1 MHEGSDLVAEAARR
15 ERARLVVNSA
25 EASGRTLEAAVAA
38 AAAKLGLTSDQV
50 AVDVLEQA
58 IPSTFGRIGSPARVR
73 VTPLLESSAPVRSPG
88 RADREQVGSVAHATP
103 LDAHATPAATAPLGT
118 SRGTKDVL
126 PEVEATDRQIVEA
139 DTELAAD
146 FIEGFLDVLDL
157 DGDITTW
164 VDAQGGHVD
173 IEGRDLDVL
182 VGTDG
187 VTLSALQE
195 LARLAVLRQT
205 RHRVRITVDVDGFKA
220 RRRDELAAA
229 ARAAAER
236 VLDTG
241 EVEELQ
247 PMPAFERKLVHDV
260 VASMTG
266 LQSESLGEEPNRRVL
281 IRRL

>member
-1 MHEGSDLVAEAARR
+1 
-15 ERARLVVNSA
+15 
-25 EASGRTLEAAVAA
+25 
-38 AAAKLGLTSDQV
+38 
-50 AVDVLEQA
+50 
-58 IPSTFGRIGSPARVR
+58 
-73 VTPLLESSAPVRSPG
+73 
-88 RADREQVGSVAHATP
+88 
-103 LDAHATPAATAPLGT
+103 
-118 SRGTKDVL
+118 VL
-126 PEVEATDRQIVEA
+126 PEVEATDREIVEA

-195 LARLAVLRQT
+195 LTRLAVLRQT
-205 RHRVRITVDVDGFKA
+205 RHRVRITVDVDGFKV

>member
-50 AVDVLEQA
+50 AVEVLEQA

-73 VTPLLESSAPVRSPG
+73 VTRLLESSAPVRSPG
-88 RADREQVGSVAHATP
+88 RADRVRVESV
-103 LDAHATPAATAPLGT
+103 DAHAAPPTSAPVGT
-118 SRGTKDVL
+118 TRGNRDVL
-126 PEVEATDRQIVEA
+126 PEVEATDREIVEA

-164 VDAQGGHVD
+164 VDTQGGHVD

-195 LARLAVLRQT
+195 LTRLAVLRQT

-260 VASMTG
+260 VASMSG

>member
-50 AVDVLEQA
+50 AVEVLEQA
-58 IPSTFGRIGSPARVR
+58 IPSTFGRIGSPARVT
-73 VTPLLESSAPVRSPG
+73 VTPLLESAAPVPAVG
-88 RADREQVGSVAHATP
+88 RADRGQVESVDADATP
-103 LDAHATPAATAPLGT
+103 SIGGPLGSARS
-118 SRGTKDVL
+118 SRDVL
-126 PEVEATDRQIVEA
+126 PEVEATDREIVEA

-146 FIEGFLDVLDL
+146 FVEGFLDVLDL

-195 LARLAVLRQT
+195 LTRLAVLRQT
-205 RHRVRITVDVDGFKA
+205 RHRVRITVDIDGFKA

-241 EVEELQ
+241 DVEELQ